1 MEKFKEGSIVAL
13 NTGGPLMTV
22 ELINDDKLIS
32 TVWFVNAD
40 LHRDAFSHEQLIL
53 IRE

>member
-1 MEKFKEGSIVAL
+1 MDKYKEGSIVAL
-13 NTGGPLMTV
+13 NSGGPLMTV
-22 ELINDDKLIS
+22 EMIEDTYIN

-40 LHRDAFSHEQLIL
+40 LHRDAFTAEELIL